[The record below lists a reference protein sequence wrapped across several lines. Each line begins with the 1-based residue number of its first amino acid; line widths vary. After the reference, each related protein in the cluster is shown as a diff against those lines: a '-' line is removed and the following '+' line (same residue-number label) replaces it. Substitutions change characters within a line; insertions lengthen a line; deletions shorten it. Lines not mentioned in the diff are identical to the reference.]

1 MRKGCSGAQ
10 KLSQNH
16 GIYDVFA
23 ASEKT
28 KSEDKDSET
37 TKTLYFTMFLA
48 CRVPKLAFRKV
59 PKTSLF
65 TVFCTPTEDKT
76 TLCAMFSYSQY
87 PKMKPKQWYLRC
99 FCNSEKGVF
108 GECRKTKSNIR
119 MAKIQKRCILRC
131 FFPFRCENFCFEK
144 RSKHRNLQCFLL
156 PPKTKQRYLRCFPS
170 LATPK

>member
-1 MRKGCSGAQ
+1 MRKGCSGAH

-59 PKTSLF
+59 PKTSPF

-87 PKMKPKQWYLRC
+87 PKMKGDDGVGTGWERGDDGVTTGGSAAGAASLYNLR
-99 FCNSEKGVF
+99 
-108 GECRKTKSNIR
+108 
-119 MAKIQKRCILRC
+119 
-131 FFPFRCENFCFEK
+131 
-144 RSKHRNLQCFLL
+144 L
-156 PPKTKQRYLRCFPS
+156 PPKASGKDTGCGCWPSVTTEGLRQGHGLRLVGRRPD
-170 LATPK
+170 LKADA